1 MKIALSGGRR
11 ARSFRRD
18 PGTTTLS
25 VQKDVSVEKDQ
36 VMDFQ
41 TGVSE
46 VGSSRRLRDCGVCRG
61 LGSRPAP
68 GLGPPPLTGSAQ
80 PPLRSWWGARRG
92 RAWKGPWAPSPP
104 PARTPPARSSRP
116 ARGDCSRAIPA
127 RLLHHMSRYLPPRA
141 RAAGQRLVDYSRR
154 PDRPPP
160 AARHPSGTGPLDLIV
175 LQNEGEVVPSECS
188 IGGFPRLEERLKES
202 SALYVT
208 FLIHITTFRVF
219 VGNEEM
225 LLVQRNRACKS
236 ERTVEAFNTG
246 FTEKENAPASAQG
259 GSVPVSSACL
269 GVCSSSQQ
277 RNGEASPDQDP

>member
-1 MKIALSGGRR
+1 MAAFSVQSLFAALIPQVEKEGHKALLLSGGGRR

-18 PGTTTLS
+18 PGTITLS

-46 VGSSRRLRDCGVCRG
+46 NLQLGNRPFYDLFAVVIGCGWSCAGAARLHGLFPDFPGEFPPAFCFPRASPPLFLTFVSAEVGSSRRLRDCGVCRG

-68 GLGPPPLTGSAQ
+68 DLGPPPLTRSAQ

-127 RLLHHMSRYLPPRA
+127 RLLHQHEPVSASESARS
-141 RAAGQRLVDYSRR
+141 RAA
-154 PDRPPP
+154 
-160 AARHPSGTGPLDLIV
+160 PSG
-175 LQNEGEVVPSECS
+175 LQQT
-188 IGGFPRLEERLKES
+188 PRPTAACS
-202 SALYVT
+202 SAP
-208 FLIHITTFRVF
+208 F
-219 VGNEEM
+219 G
-225 LLVQRNRACKS
+225 
-236 ERTVEAFNTG
+236 
-246 FTEKENAPASAQG
+246 
-259 GSVPVSSACL
+259 
-269 GVCSSSQQ
+269 
-277 RNGEASPDQDP
+277 